1 MKSNDIS
8 SLAFRNNTVSYMGQV
23 YPTGSIFCKVL
34 NIPGDVLSQINAACC
49 QISAVNTMI
58 NTMMA
63 DQNEMADACASAHE
77 LLRLLAAH
85 EPFTFFADERYHV
98 RIDQIFTCDAI
109 NGIMAYQ
116 TAILT
121 GRYTDAVAEELVDTL
136 ELCRLAPVL
145 ANIGDA
151 LTTIQ
156 THVLPF
162 IEQLDGTESDRTPDG
177 YAAIFAKAFPADF
190 EIGDGTSAWL
200 SLTNVSMQYTAE
212 HDETGAGPFITKVMN
227 FVTMGGLLRAD
238 LFEGLAIG
246 HAPKRC
252 PICKRWFLTTDARHT
267 KYCGNVCPGD
277 PHGLT
282 CRQIGN
288 RMGRAQRELSD
299 DHPIKAVYETRMNTI
314 RQSVKRNTLDKDLA
328 ARMKKLGRD
337 KLEKALSDVH
347 YAQTAYQAEMEQ
359 DALRTEAEGML

>member
-145 ANIGDA
+145 ANTGDA

-162 IEQLDGTESDRTPDG
+162 IEQLDGTESDRTPEG

-282 CRQIGN
+282 
-288 RMGRAQRELSD
+288 
-299 DHPIKAVYETRMNTI
+299 
-314 RQSVKRNTLDKDLA
+314 
-328 ARMKKLGRD
+328 
-337 KLEKALSDVH
+337 
-347 YAQTAYQAEMEQ
+347 
-359 DALRTEAEGML
+359 